1 MRARN
6 ATARRTAKVLLETI
20 IMDAN
25 IDIFDKV
32 ATKLVELSKV

>member
-6 ATARRTAKVLLETI
+6 ATARRTDMMLLETI

-25 IDIFDKV
+25 IDNFDKV